1 VCEDETVGELQE
13 AETASDERSA
23 RDIEEGGEAEYGSVR
38 LCPGAAICAICTGR
52 TDPTHPRDPTD
63 ALSKAERIA
72 LVDPGYHPVFSLP
85 EGGTF
90 DNRKIFAENQ
100 RKSFATF

>member
-1 VCEDETVGELQE
+1 MNGLHVISKKAARPSTVRCGCVQ
-13 AETASDERSA
+13 A
-23 RDIEEGGEAEYGSVR
+23 
-38 LCPGAAICAICTGR
+38 PCAICTGR

-90 DNRKIFAENQ
+90 DNRKIFAEDQ
-100 RKSFATF
+100 RKSFATI